1 MRLTFLQYGYWNFEL
16 EKSVNEKEI
25 HVKGSIA
32 GKDKNTEKYNSEDN
46 YTKTEENDTESEID

>member
-1 MRLTFLQYGYWNFEL
+1 MSLTFLQYCYSNFEL

-32 GKDKNTEKYNSEDN
+32 GKDKNTEKVNFGDN
-46 YTKTEENDTESEID
+46 YTKIEDNDTES